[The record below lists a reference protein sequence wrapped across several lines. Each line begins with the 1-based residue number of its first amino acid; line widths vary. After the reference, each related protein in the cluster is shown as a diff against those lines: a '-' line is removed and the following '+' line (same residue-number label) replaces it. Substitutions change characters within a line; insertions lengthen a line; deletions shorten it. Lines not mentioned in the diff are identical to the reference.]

1 MKQFFF
7 KVIIVIIL
15 LLPVHLFAQNMITN
29 GNFESGVTGWN
40 NLVGSG
46 AATYSLAT
54 GTNAYSGTNSLNVAV
69 TTAGTNA
76 WDIQSIY
83 GAWGAVS
90 GTSYTMTFWAKSA
103 VAGQSFNIVQQ
114 VGSTYQSQSFPLTTT
129 YTQYS
134 WTFTAGASALEMKLQ
149 YPTVGTF
156 YLDEISIIPTAAVVS
171 SPIDSAVVSLS
182 KVYQTMEGFGG
193 ALTWYS
199 DWIKYGNTQAQEDFY
214 KIAFDSLGIDIL
226 RVMNNF
232 YPDNY
237 LTNYP
242 LNNSITSLPT
252 SRKNG
257 FDNAIEFAKRAK
269 LNNPNIDV
277 LMCSWTPPADMK
289 SNGNIY
295 QGGLKKNNNV
305 FMYSEY
311 ARYWQDVLAAYKT
324 AGFSPDYVSIQNEPG
339 FQNAG
344 WETCEFRPAETTD
357 YASYP
362 TAFDS
367 VYNRI
372 SKQSTFPKFIGPEVE
387 NIGTDADLS
396 NANTYTSYTSPM
408 KGKTGLYAYAYHLY
422 NFGGINETT
431 IMSTATAN
439 SLDVV
444 KNGYTDKPNFM
455 TEFSGYDWFN
465 TALMIHQTVTKA
477 NASAYIHWEL
487 AWQDNTET
495 AIALTNS
502 GTFTIKPNYYVL
514 KHFAKFIDKGYT
526 RIDVT
531 NTNTEL
537 AVSAYKNPN
546 KNQITMVIINRAN
559 ITVDFAVNVGKTISS
574 SAVYQSIDASYFQK
588 VAGINAKNHLS
599 LPARSLSTVVIDYVE
614 NITQT
619 ISLVKGWNLI
629 STNITVADSSI
640 ATLFKNIDIQEIKT
654 MDAFWRKGQNTIF
667 NSLTKI
673 SSGQGYF
680 VNANVA
686 GTLTLTGNTINLPT
700 NYSISSLKTG
710 WNLTGCPYQSA
721 TAIASALGTGIS
733 NVSLIKNFTGFYIP
747 SGTSNS
753 LLTIDPGKGY
763 FLKKK

>member
-1 MKQFFF
+1 
-7 KVIIVIIL
+7 
-15 LLPVHLFAQNMITN
+15 
-29 GNFESGVTGWN
+29 
-40 NLVGSG
+40 
-46 AATYSLAT
+46 
-54 GTNAYSGTNSLNVAV
+54 
-69 TTAGTNA
+69 
-76 WDIQSIY
+76 
-83 GAWGAVS
+83 
-90 GTSYTMTFWAKSA
+90 
-103 VAGQSFNIVQQ
+103 
-114 VGSTYQSQSFPLTTT
+114 
-129 YTQYS
+129 
-134 WTFTAGASALEMKLQ
+134 
-149 YPTVGTF
+149 
-156 YLDEISIIPTAAVVS
+156 
-171 SPIDSAVVSLS
+171 
-182 KVYQTMEGFGG
+182 
-193 ALTWYS
+193 
-199 DWIKYGNTQAQEDFY
+199 
-214 KIAFDSLGIDIL
+214 
-226 RVMNNF
+226 
-232 YPDNY
+232 
-237 LTNYP
+237 
-242 LNNSITSLPT
+242 
-252 SRKNG
+252 
-257 FDNAIEFAKRAK
+257 
-269 LNNPNIDV
+269 
-277 LMCSWTPPADMK
+277 
-289 SNGNIY
+289 
-295 QGGLKKNNNV
+295 
-305 FMYSEY
+305 
-311 ARYWQDVLAAYKT
+311 
-324 AGFSPDYVSIQNEPG
+324 
-339 FQNAG
+339 
-344 WETCEFRPAETTD
+344 
-357 YASYP
+357 
-362 TAFDS
+362 
-367 VYNRI
+367 
-372 SKQSTFPKFIGPEVE
+372 
-387 NIGTDADLS
+387 
-396 NANTYTSYTSPM
+396 
-408 KGKTGLYAYAYHLY
+408 
-422 NFGGINETT
+422 
-431 IMSTATAN
+431 
-439 SLDVV
+439 
-444 KNGYTDKPNFM
+444 
-455 TEFSGYDWFN
+455 
-465 TALMIHQTVTKA
+465 LMIHQTVTKA

>member
-269 LNNPNIDV
+269 LNNPNVDV

-431 IMSTATAN
+431 ILSTATAN

-700 NYSISSLKTG
+700 NYSISTLKTG

>member
-1 MKQFFF
+1 MKQYFFNI
-7 KVIIVIIL
+7 IIVSIL

-431 IMSTATAN
+431 ILSTATAN

-531 NTNTEL
+531 NTNAEL